1 MADRHVLLLMG
12 VVENDDGCNAGYI
25 DVVVIV
31 ARRWERV
38 DSVDEEKAAA
48 LGTTNMVMVG
58 ISISKDVMQTD
69 AISAA
74 MTPMLAIVILFRS
87 LMGDDSIDDGIDE
100 DKDIATQS
108 LMLAIMQKYL
118 QLLNTSLMPSSSSR
132 PRPSWKDLCL
142 WMRQVEGGRPGAR

>member
-87 LMGDDSIDDGIDE
+87 LMGDDSIDDD
-100 DKDIATQS
+100 DIATQS
-108 LMLAIMQKYL
+108 LMLVFWQEYP
-118 QLLNTSLMPSSSSR
+118 QLSR
-132 PRPSWKDLCL
+132 I
-142 WMRQVEGGRPGAR
+142 